1 MRMRVLGLD
10 PGSRRTGWGV
20 VERYGERLICVAHDV
35 VTLGDGGLATR
46 LAVLHDELQRVVR
59 TYEPAA
65 CAVEGLF
72 KHRNAKSALVLAH
85 ARGICLLAAAAAG
98 VPVVEYSPARVKRS
112 ITGNGA
118 ATKERVGDM
127 VARALAVEGQV
138 ATDAADALAV
148 ALCHLQSERTLRVCV

>member
-1 MRMRVLGLD
+1 MRVLGLD

-20 VERYGERLICVAHDV
+20 VERDGERFVCVAHDV
-35 VTLGDGGLATR
+35 VALGDGR
-46 LAVLHDELQRVVR
+46 LAERLAALHEQLQRVVR
-59 TYEPAA
+59 VYAPSA

-72 KHRNAKSALVLAH
+72 KHRNVKSALVLAH
-85 ARGICLLAAAAAG
+85 ARGICLLAAATAG
-98 VPVVEYSPARVKRS
+98 VPVIEYSPASVKRS

-127 VARALAVEGQV
+127 VARALGVRETV

-148 ALCHLQSERTLRVCV
+148 ALCHLQNDRVLRVCV